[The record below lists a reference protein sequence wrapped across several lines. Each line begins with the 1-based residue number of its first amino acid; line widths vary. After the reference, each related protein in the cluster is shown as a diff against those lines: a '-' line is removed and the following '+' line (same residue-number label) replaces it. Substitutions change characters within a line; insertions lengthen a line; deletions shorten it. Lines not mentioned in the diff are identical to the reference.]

1 MMIEYFFTL
10 TEKIRGRWRNMTMV
24 EKRKGGIEL
33 SKLQCCIRDTAPS
46 LYIYIYLPT
55 PQPFLKVVLSASTS
69 LYQEP

>member
-1 MMIEYFFTL
+1 MGVL
-10 TEKIRGRWRNMTMV
+10 DRGDTRRWRNMTMV

-55 PQPFLKVVLSASTS
+55 PQPFRKLVRS
-69 LYQEP
+69 LQDFGEVATHLA